1 MNIASVNWLAVLA
14 CFVFSIISG
23 SIWFGPK
30 TFFPTWWTAIGK
42 SQNDQPNGAPLTWVL
57 MMISSAVQA
66 IFMAMIVNGL
76 TSASGKNI
84 FSGALVG
91 FLVWLGI
98 VAPSA
103 LVNKLFPG
111 RIFAWTIETGNH
123 LINYVVFGA
132 ILGAW

>member
-1 MNIASVNWLAVLA
+1 MNITSMNWLAVLA

-42 SQNDQPNGAPLTWVL
+42 SQKDQPNGAPLTWVL

-76 TSASGKNI
+76 TSAGSKSI
-84 FSGALVG
+84 FSGALIG

-111 RIFAWTIETGNH
+111 RILAWAIETGNH

>member
-1 MNIASVNWLAVLA
+1 MNISSVNWLAVLA

-42 SQNDQPNGAPLTWVL
+42 SQNDQPNGTPTTWVL
-57 MMISSAVQA
+57 LMVSSAIQA

-84 FSGALVG
+84 FSGALIG
-91 FLVWLGI
+91 LSVWLGI

-111 RIFAWTIETGNH
+111 RIFAWAIETANH